1 MIDPAIGTLLAAAF
15 ALLFGSAALH
25 KLLGPGRFAEVL
37 RAYRVV
43 PPALTRLAPL
53 VPLLELRGGPGLLA
67 GAARSVAAAAGAAL
81 LVTYAAALG
90 VNLARGR
97 RDLTCGCGGPNDR
110 RPIAAWMVWRNLFL
124 AALLAAVCLPWSARP
139 LDASD
144 AITIGAGTAAAALLY
159 MSFDT
164 LLGRQAART
173 ALIDE
178 GQ

>member
-43 PPALTRLAPL
+43 PPALTRLAL
-53 VPLLELRGGPGLLA
+53 LIPLLELAVAAGLLA
-67 GAARSVAAAAGAAL
+67 GAARSAAAAAGAAL

-97 RDLTCGCGGPNDR
+97 RDHTCGCGGPNDR
-110 RPIAAWMVWRNLFL
+110 RPIAPWMVWRNLIL
-124 AALLAAVCLPWSARP
+124 AALLAPVGLRWGARP
-139 LDASD
+139 LDAAD
-144 AITIGAGTAAAALLY
+144 AITIGAGTAAAAFLY

-164 LLGRQAART
+164 LLGRNAART
-173 ALIDE
+173 ALMNE
-178 GQ
+178 GR